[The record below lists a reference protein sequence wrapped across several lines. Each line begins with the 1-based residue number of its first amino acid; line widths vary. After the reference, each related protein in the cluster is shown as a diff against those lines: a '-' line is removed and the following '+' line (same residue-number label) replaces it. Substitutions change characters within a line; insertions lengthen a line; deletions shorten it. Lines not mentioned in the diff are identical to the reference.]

1 MKRLTSKREEDHK
14 AYLTQQHALSRIK
27 HGFMGSSKSM
37 SGCIEVGHT
46 ALAFHSFRD
55 DNIKAKTG
63 QNRNNN
69 KTAIKTSRKGRR
81 IATCHAS
88 TTKEWFMLILS
99 LREVVKLRVIRLK
112 KVIEQCSGLDSMSEK
127 LHRAAAAAAN
137 SSHANFNLESCSSP
151 GVAGLARKPL
161 AHQKGLTWFP
171 QAAVLLCFEHCF
183 LLFPP

>member
-1 MKRLTSKREEDHK
+1 MKRLTSKREEVHK
-14 AYLTQQHALSRIK
+14 AYLTQQQHALSGIK

-46 ALAFHSFRD
+46 ALAFHSFGG

-88 TTKEWFMLILS
+88 TTKEWFMLLLS
-99 LREVVKLRVIRLK
+99 PKEVVKLRVIRLK
-112 KVIEQCSGLDSMSEK
+112 KVIKLCSGLDSMSEK
-127 LHRAAAAAAN
+127 LHRAAAAAAAAS

-171 QAAVLLCFEHCF
+171 QATVLICFEHI
-183 LLFPP
+183 